1 MVIYFS
7 RPVCL
12 PKCYWGAENVPEKI
26 ISNFGGTVLVGL
38 YQLYEGSCKTK
49 WSCTSLTKA
58 PWTMCQC
65 FKHASLPCCHWLL
78 LSAVPQMQ
86 DFSVAHST
94 PGLGVVSVGI
104 RCEGLDCRRHV
115 LCELFWVTAS
125 VTYQNWNDTF
135 SFWSTSFFRLTY
147 SQSNFLIEL
156 QSSLSKELETVALW
170 DSLIQTLELLH
181 GQYMLSAKSWNN
193 VSKELHC
200 PGKVALSC
208 PNF

>member
-1 MVIYFS
+1 MRAAV
-7 RPVCL
+7 RLNGLVPVWPKPPEQCVNVLNML
-12 PKCYWGAENVPEKI
+12 PCPAAI
-26 ISNFGGTVLVGL
+26 
-38 YQLYEGSCKTK
+38 GSCY
-49 WSCTSLTKA
+49 
-58 PWTMCQC
+58 
-65 FKHASLPCCHWLL
+65 L
-78 LSAVPQMQ
+78 LSLRCRTSQWLILLPA
-86 DFSVAHST
+86 
-94 PGLGVVSVGI
+94 LECVSVGI
-104 RCEGLDCRRHV
+104 RCEVLDCRCHV

-156 QSSLSKELETVALW
+156 QSSLSKALETVALW